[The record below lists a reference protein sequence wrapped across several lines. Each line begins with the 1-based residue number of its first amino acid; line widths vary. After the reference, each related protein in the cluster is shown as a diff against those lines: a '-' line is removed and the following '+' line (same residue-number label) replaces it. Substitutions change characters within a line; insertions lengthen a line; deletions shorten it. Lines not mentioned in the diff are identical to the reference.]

1 MIKIKINFQQINVFF
16 CIFIVIKF
24 LNFRKDMPTNLCE
37 KNNKK
42 LDCKKTE
49 SFYATEK
56 TMLTHPKTSLGL
68 DLP

>member
-1 MIKIKINFQQINVFF
+1 MCFLYFYCHKIFEFQKRYAN
-16 CIFIVIKF
+16 KF
-24 LNFRKDMPTNLCE
+24 GW
-37 KNNKK
+37 KNQKK